1 MHLQTIADD
10 NSGITK
16 SNECCFI
23 ETKSPSLIHLHH
35 QHQHRRIK
43 SSLNDAAMHFSPP
56 SKDSINTDFTN
67 LHAISESGRNS
78 VSRQSLIGEFILR
91 CFCCFHPASLGL
103 WCFFITLLFATGKAI
118 VLSLFVAL
126 VIVTN
131 LGLNSSSTFSR
142 VMILRFFFF
151 VRFHSFLCSVLVVR
165 RRIKLNYFTISLLR
179 AYWENGLDT
188 ELI

>member
-67 LHAISESGRNS
+67 LNAISA
-78 VSRQSLIGEFILR
+78 VSRQSLIGEFYWGAFVAFER
-91 CFCCFHPASLGL
+91 ASSAHLDL
-103 WCFFITLLFATGKAI
+103 WCSTQSSSPLRATVKAI
-118 VLSLFVAL
+118 ILSLIVAF

-131 LGLNSSSTFSR
+131 LGLNGTLLFH
-142 VMILRFFFF
+142 VMIWRFFFCVF
-151 VRFHSFLCSVLVVR
+151 IRFLVNSNR
-165 RRIKLNYFTISLLR
+165 SWF
-179 AYWENGLDT
+179 
-188 ELI
+188 